1 MPKRGSDT
9 IAWGGD
15 QWIKIREGMEEAILR
30 RNAAA
35 QEEEDERSSSD
46 SGDEF
51 QSEPA
56 PATVTIEEMSPSP
69 GQGVKLVNVFN
80 AIRGIN
86 GERSRDGRSAFDDK
100 YHRSRPSEII
110 EEITSITLDP
120 NKILQ
125 DMSTST
131 FDCHLPRHG
140 GLDVEYET
148 KEGEW
153 LGNFSGSYRGSGIQG
168 RNIIFTSYQGILP
181 RTDDWYWPTRSLDET
196 RLRNRPIRIP
206 AEETKLLVIIGN
218 NEVHK
223 IKWHD
228 VTWAAKVPSPRVPH
242 ACESLSKAV
251 IAQIHHNNPCG
262 GALRPD

>member
-1 MPKRGSDT
+1 MVVKLLLGRTNLQMRSVMPKRGSNT
-9 IAWGGD
+9 IAWGDD

-46 SGDEF
+46 SEDEF
-51 QSEPA
+51 QSESA
-56 PATVTIEEMSPSP
+56 PAIVTVEEMSPSP

-110 EEITSITLDP
+110 EDITSIALDP

-125 DMSTST
+125 DMLTST

-140 GLDVEYET
+140 GTDDEYAT

-153 LGNFSGSYRGSGIQG
+153 LEKFSGTYRGTGTQG
-168 RNIIFTSYQGILP
+168 QNIIQTSYQGILP
-181 RTDDWYWPTRSLDET
+181 RVEYWYWPTRSLEET
-196 RLRNRPIRIP
+196 RLRNQHSH
-206 AEETKLLVIIGN
+206 T
-218 NEVHK
+218 
-223 IKWHD
+223 
-228 VTWAAKVPSPRVPH
+228 S
-242 ACESLSKAV
+242 
-251 IAQIHHNNPCG
+251 
-262 GALRPD
+262 